1 MKISRRSLAAASLG
15 VAVATSLE
23 AADEVVFQGVPQVR
37 FDVDGQNSVRVD
49 LSDQGAQKYACRIVA
64 RKKKYFWASR
74 GERELIRSDAGDYTY
89 FLSPEGTGMVKIALR
104 SGGTYEYMEMFT
116 SELKTVTYWGKRAT

>member
-15 VAVATSLE
+15 VVAANSLE

-49 LSDQGAQKYACRIVA
+49 LSDQGAQKYACRIVG

-74 GERELIRSDAGDYTY
+74 GERELIRAEAGDYTY

-104 SGGTYEYMEMFT
+104 PGGTYEYMEIFT
-116 SELKTVTYWGKRAT
+116 SELKTVTYWGKRAK